1 LFVQVALSITA
12 GPHAGKEF
20 HFDRHETF
28 LVGRAKDAHFRLSYD
43 DPYFSR
49 RHFLIEVN
57 PPRCRVLDLGSRNGT
72 YVNGEK
78 VKLAELKDGD
88 EVQAG
93 HTVFRVRMVGPIG
106 SSEMRALEAVAEGFS
121 STVDTPV
128 GWHPPGYRLGTPIGE
143 GAMGIVYRGRREADK
158 LPVAIKLI
166 KTMAGVGP
174 RQSGRFLRET
184 QILGQ
189 LQHPNIVRWVDSGEA
204 SGVLYLVMEWV
215 DGPTLSK
222 LVKERGALPV
232 HVAVRMT
239 CQLLSGL
246 GHAHAAGYVHR
257 DIKPSNVL
265 VGGGKGKRVV
275 KIADFGLARAYDA
288 AQLSRL
294 TMQGEIGGTPAYMAP
309 EQVSHY
315 RDVKPAADQYSAA
328 ATLYTLLTG
337 RHVYDFNKDVAD
349 QLVQIVTTDPVPITQ
364 RRSDLPQGLSN
375 AIMRALSRDT
385 ADRFADVNEFRAA
398 LLPFA

>member
-1 LFVQVALSITA
+1 MKVALTITA

-20 HFDRHETF
+20 TFDRHDTF
-28 LVGRAKDAHFRLSYD
+28 LVGRAKDAHFRLSFD

-72 YVNGEK
+72 YVNDQK
-78 VKLAELKDGD
+78 VKLAELSDGD
-88 EVQAG
+88 EVRAG
-93 HTVFRVRMVGPIG
+93 HTVFKVRLLGEPETADIRTLDAP
-106 SSEMRALEAVAEGFS
+106 SDSFP
-121 STVDTPV
+121 STVETPM
-128 GWHPPGYRLGTPIGE
+128 GWHPPGYRLAGTVGE
-143 GAMGIVYRGRREADK
+143 GSMGVVYRGLREADK
-158 LPVAIKLI
+158 LPVAVKLI
-166 KTMAGVGP
+166 KTAAGIGP
-174 RQSGRFLRET
+174 RQTGRFLRET
-184 QILGQ
+184 QVLAH
-189 LQHPNIVRWVDSGEA
+189 LQHPNIVRWVDSGDA
-204 SGVLYLVMEWV
+204 AGVLYLVMEWV
-215 DGPTLSK
+215 NGPNLSK
-222 LVKERGALPV
+222 LVKERGPLPV

-239 CQLLSGL
+239 YQLLNGL

-294 TMQGEIGGTPAYMAP
+294 TMQGEVGGTPAYMAP

-315 RDVKPAADQYSAA
+315 RDVRPAADQYSAA

-337 RHVYDFNKDVAD
+337 KHVYDFAGDVAE
-349 QLVQIVTTDPVPITQ
+349 QLVQILTEDPVPVSW
-364 RRSDLPQGLSN
+364 RRTDLPAGLVEVVMKGL
-375 AIMRALSRDT
+375 ARDP
-385 ADRFADVNEFRAA
+385 ADRFADVNEFRQA
-398 LLPFA
+398 LVSFA